1 MRFFFSH
8 HWSLSVIFKM
18 IILQISECVE
28 QIFGCEETSGEVDVE
43 PPTKTLRQIL
53 LLQQLHF

>member
-1 MRFFFSH
+1 
-8 HWSLSVIFKM
+8 M